1 MLAIA
6 AITFLLIFLLTDSSR
21 DGGQTPQGGAAI
33 ATASPQPVLVPPVTT
48 DEKGQPRIE
57 MEYQAAFDD
66 VLVPEGEQQ
75 MALGAPEAPA
85 AVPTRKTR
93 GE

>member
-1 MLAIA
+1 M
-6 AITFLLIFLLTDSSR
+6 T
-21 DGGQTPQGGAAI
+21 
-33 ATASPQPVLVPPVTT
+33 
-48 DEKGQPRIE
+48 RIE

-85 AVPTRKTR
+85 AAPTRKTK